1 MSKKDD
7 LRAGMMPPLLK
18 RTQVASDAEVTKA
31 MNQVGDDLDAKRDS
45 VAEKRLGSKRTTTS
59 KKPATTRAKK
69 AHGTKPETKVPPSKG
84 KQNEAVAGAKST
96 QKSDLSKEAVKRMTI
111 DLPKSLHTKLK
122 LESTRRG
129 IYMKD
134 HIIELIEKSLR

>member
-1 MSKKDD
+1 
-7 LRAGMMPPLLK
+7 MPPLLK

-31 MNQVGDDLDAKRDS
+31 MNRVGDDLDAKRRS
-45 VAEKRLGSKRTTTS
+45 VGEKRVGSKRTTVS
-59 KKPATTRAKK
+59 PKPATTKTKQAR
-69 AHGTKPETKVPPSKG
+69 GVKPETKAPPRKA
-84 KQNEAVAGAKST
+84 KQNETVAGAKST
-96 QKSDLSKEAVKRMTI
+96 QKSELSKEAVKRMTI

-129 IYMKD
+129 VYMKD